1 MAKPEWGT
9 KRFCKKC
16 GDRFYDLE
24 NLPIL
29 CPTCDAEYVLAN
41 QVEETVAAEESEDDA
56 IVTLDS
62 EDKVENETAAA
73 DDSTLLDEDAD
84 DDVDVVIDA
93 DLTSDND
100 DSAA

>member
-9 KRFCKKC
+9 KRLCKKC

-24 NLPIL
+24 KLPIL

-41 QVEETVAAEESEDDA
+41 QVEEIAAADELEDDA

-62 EDKVENETAAA
+62 DDKADNETAVA
-73 DDSTLLDEDAD
+73 DDSTLLDADAD
-84 DDVDVVIDA
+84 DDVDVVIDT
-93 DLTSDND
+93 DLTSDDD
-100 DSAA
+100 DSTA